1 MKKKIINSVKKMFAG
16 QKESKAK
23 HGIVE
28 FLVFK
33 TRLKIILAVA
43 ERNDKELYR
52 LVELL
57 KEQKKAI
64 AEFPN

>member
-1 MKKKIINSVKKMFAG
+1 MFAG

>member
-1 MKKKIINSVKKMFAG
+1 MKKKIINSVKKMFTE
-16 QKESKAK
+16 QKKFKAK
-23 HGIVE
+23 HGMVE

-33 TRLKIILAVA
+33 TRLKIILAVT

-52 LVELL
+52 LIELL

>member
-23 HGIVE
+23 HGMIE
-28 FLVFK
+28 FLIFE
-33 TRLKIILAVA
+33 TRRKIILAVT

-52 LVELL
+52 LIELL